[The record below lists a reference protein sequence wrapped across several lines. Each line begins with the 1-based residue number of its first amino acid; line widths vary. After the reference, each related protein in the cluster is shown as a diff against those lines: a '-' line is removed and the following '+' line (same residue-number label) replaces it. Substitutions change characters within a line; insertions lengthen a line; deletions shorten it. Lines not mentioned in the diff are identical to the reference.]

1 MTNEELYK
9 KIIADFPDFVDL
21 SDPGY
26 GTHRL
31 SYCACQLIDLSED
44 LELNWAIVK
53 GIRKGLKQLGAIP
66 YTSFICDVIR
76 CDEYQDIE
84 EKMSVLAP
92 TDIDAII
99 AGIKAWKKECDA
111 LRMDVQRNE
120 DVLVIVHSDVDKYS
134 VPDLI
139 KGFTYLVEDPSDP
152 FKNRLGIINTRL
164 WNFKNP
170 KFRDLLNEN
179 SGDCF
184 QIWKTDKGEIHRQD
198 LDNLYADLKTKY
210 PNIDAIRKIYD
221 TDWD

>member
-9 KIIADFPDFVDL
+9 KIVADFPDFIDL

-44 LELNWAIVK
+44 LELNWAIVEHVQK
-53 GIRKGLKQLGAIP
+53 EAVRLKLP
-66 YTSFICDVIR
+66 VTPFISEIMKCD
-76 CDEYQDIE
+76 DYEDIE
-84 EKMSVLAP
+84 EKMSALAA

-99 AGIKAWKKECDA
+99 AGIKAWKKKCDT

-120 DVLVIVHSDVDKYS
+120 DVLVIVHTDIDKYS

-139 KGFTYLVEDPSDP
+139 KGFTYLAEDPAEP

-198 LDNLYADLKTKY
+198 LDNLYAELKTKY
-210 PNIDAIRKIYD
+210 PNIDAIRNIYD